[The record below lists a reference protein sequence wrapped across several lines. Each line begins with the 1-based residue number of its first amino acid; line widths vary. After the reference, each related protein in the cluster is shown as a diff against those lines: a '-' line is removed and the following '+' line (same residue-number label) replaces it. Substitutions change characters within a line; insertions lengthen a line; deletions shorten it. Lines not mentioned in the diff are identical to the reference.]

1 MKQIILFTR
10 MFEKAVVI
18 LRRFT
23 ARLNLTFSAKCIVVA
38 FVFIC
43 SFAYLNQKVNIY
55 VSAYQLNDNYA
66 SFEELTAKRDYL
78 LYAFD
83 KQVSLPMVNQWV
95 SKNNFSFA
103 GKEKMVA
110 LNLHSQ
116 EKRAEQNSKLAAMFN
131 RISGIGTALA
141 HNGE

>member
-1 MKQIILFTR
+1 
-10 MFEKAVVI
+10 MFEKGTNVI
-18 LRRFT
+18 RGFV
-23 ARLNLTFSAKCIVVA
+23 ARLNLTFGGKCIVVT
-38 FVFIC
+38 FIFIC
-43 SFAYLNQKVNIY
+43 SFVYLNQKVNIY

-83 KQVSLPMVNQWV
+83 KQVSLPMINQWV

-103 GKEKMVA
+103 GKEKMIA
-110 LNLHSQ
+110 LNLHAQ
-116 EKRAEQNSKLAAMFN
+116 EKRPEQNNKLAAMFN

>member
-1 MKQIILFTR
+1 MKHIILFTR
-10 MFEKAVVI
+10 MFEKTVVM
-18 LRRFT
+18 LRRFA
-23 ARLNLTFSAKCIVVA
+23 ARFNLTFSAKCIVTA

-43 SFAYLNQKVNIY
+43 SFVYLNQKVNIY

-83 KQVSLPMVNQWV
+83 KQTSLPMVNQWV
-95 SKNNFSFA
+95 SKKTFSFA

-110 LNLHSQ
+110 LNLRSQ
-116 EKRAEQNSKLAAMFN
+116 EKRSEQNSKLAAMFN

>member
-1 MKQIILFTR
+1 MKHIILFTR
-10 MFEKAVVI
+10 MFEKGADVM
-18 LRRFT
+18 RGFA
-23 ARLNLTFSAKCIVVA
+23 ARLNLTFAGKCIVVA

-43 SFAYLNQKVNIY
+43 SFVYLNQKVNIY

-66 SFEELTAKRDYL
+66 SYQELTAKRDYL

-83 KQVSLPMVNQWV
+83 KQVSLPKINQWV

-103 GKEKMVA
+103 GKDKMIA
-110 LNLHSQ
+110 LNLRPK
-116 EKRAEQNSKLAAMFN
+116 EKRSDRGSKLASVFN
-131 RISGIGTALA
+131 RMSGMGTAMA